1 MNNQVEIIVENEYIG
16 ERSFED
22 LFNEF
27 NKDVIEKNAREYL
40 DSVA

>member
-22 LFNEF
+22 LFNEL
-27 NKDVIEKNAREYL
+27 NKEVIEKNAREYL